1 MPSRSLA
8 GSLSSVTLDGMSRA
22 SSVIPRQ
29 SSIVQRSIVR
39 LGLPRRFGITRWL
52 GIGALAIAVW
62 SGAPPAFADEP
73 AQVTFSGFQR
83 GSAGDGTLFVHVSH
97 RTEFAINGNG
107 SRVTVRLAGASIDVR
122 NNRHPLDLTHF
133 DVLLL
138 SSRLV
143 VVGADVELQLE
154 LRHPAK
160 LAPAWVER
168 KDGVVSL
175 HVPIPAQ

>member
-1 MPSRSLA
+1 
-8 GSLSSVTLDGMSRA
+8 MSRV
-22 SSVIPRQ
+22 SSVIRALPF
-29 SSIVQRSIVR
+29 VVT
-39 LGLPRRFGITRWL
+39 LGLAL
-52 GIGALAIAVW
+52 GLAT
-62 SGAPPAFADEP
+62 PAAAADEP

-83 GSAGDGTLFVHVSH
+83 GKARDGTLFVHVSH
-97 RTEFAINGNG
+97 RTEFTIQNEGN
-107 SRVTVRLAGASIDVR
+107 RVTVRLAGASIDVR
-122 NNRHPLDLTHF
+122 NNRHPLDLSHF

-154 LRHPAK
+154 LRRPAK
-160 LAPAWVER
+160 LTAEWVER